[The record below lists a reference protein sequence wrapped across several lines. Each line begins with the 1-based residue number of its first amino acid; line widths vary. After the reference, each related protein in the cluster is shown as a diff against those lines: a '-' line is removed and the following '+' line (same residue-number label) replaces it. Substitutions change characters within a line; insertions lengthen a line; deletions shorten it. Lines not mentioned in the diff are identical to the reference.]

1 MWVVPRLLLVAL
13 IALALACGDSTSAD
27 AGLDSASDVPT
38 GTDTPPGFVD
48 AGPADAPRDA
58 LATEACADLDDAT
71 LVRQRSEPGG
81 RQVHLRLRDGAGQP
95 LDASYA
101 SCVEVSD
108 PVAGRA
114 LPLWAPAE
122 AGPGATL
129 IVAQW
134 TPGSVDASRAFI
146 DAFVAA
152 RPADEQVAVWA
163 WSDELTQV
171 VPATLDRGLITAR
184 LDTFFTA
191 DDAAPMDIV
200 DMANEAAEDWEK
212 IADDSLLGARS
223 IVFVAPEL
231 TLAERPDIDRDAIT
245 DHWVVAS
252 GEGAAPDVFR
262 GDVVEN
268 AGVISSY
275 LNGVRDAGLV
285 ALSWC
290 DNGAPLD
297 LTFESGERSLFRTS
311 IGSAAP
317 EHIGATCDRAAAL
330 SAELPERKV
339 IDMTFPREL
348 RATYDA
354 YTVDSITDP
363 FPGFLALNGWPAPA
377 PVMLNY
383 RGRSSLPCARK
394 SFSVNMDGGDA
405 RDFVPAS
412 GSDEFYLVSMCLDIH
427 YVNQINAND
436 LLRPWNSWRIEQ
448 EPVEVRV
455 DGESRGMY
463 LFVEQI
469 QDQMSRDV
477 SRARAVIRR
486 RTDIDGA
493 APDIKW
499 SFDDDD
505 DAAFARY
512 SAFLASFEGLS
523 GAALEAEL
531 RTRLDLDTY
540 LRWIAMMSLLENG
553 DYVDEAYFIETEGL
567 RADHSRVP
575 YYMIHGWDADDLF
588 SACHHS
594 GRFAIDDPRG
604 LLYCSEALIDHLMFA
619 DEALYRLYAATL
631 REVAETLTPEIF
643 NSVTDANA
651 VRMLAILDNDETAA
665 AMVEE
670 IEREPSFGSAAGAR
684 AVIENATAEL
694 QAKFAARRALVFERL
709 ETYEGSL

>member
-1 MWVVPRLLLVAL
+1 MRLCFLVLLP
-13 IALALACGDSTSAD
+13 LALACGDSTSVD
-27 AGLDSASDVPT
+27 AGAGSDVPL
-38 GTDTPPGFVD
+38 GPDVPAVFVD
-48 AGPADAPRDA
+48 GGPDDAPRDA
-58 LATEACADLDDAT
+58 LAPEACADLDDAT
-71 LVRQRSEPGG
+71 LVRHRSVPGG
-81 RQVHLRLRDGAGQP
+81 RQVHLRLRDGEGRP

-101 SCVEVSD
+101 GCIQVTD
-108 PVAGRA
+108 PAGRA
-114 LPLWAPAE
+114 LSLWAPAE

-134 TPGSVDASRAFI
+134 TPGSVDDSRAFI

-191 DDAAPMDIV
+191 DDATPMDIEV
-200 DMANEAAEDWEK
+200 MANEAAEDWEK

-231 TLAERPDIDRDAIT
+231 TLAARPNIDRDAIT
-245 DHWVVAS
+245 DHWVVAG

-275 LNGVRDAGLV
+275 LNGVRDAGLA

-297 LTFESGERSLFRTS
+297 LTFENGSVADGGSLFRTTL
-311 IGSAAP
+311 GSAAP

-339 IDMTFPREL
+339 ITMTFPGEL

-354 YTVDSITDP
+354 RTLDSITDP

-553 DYVDEAYFIETEGL
+553 DYVDEAYFIETEGV

-575 YYMIHGWDADDLF
+575 YYMVHGWDADDLF
-588 SACHHS
+588 SACHHG
-594 GRFAIDDPRG
+594 GRFAIVDPRE

-619 DEALYRLYAATL
+619 DEDLYRLYAATL

-651 VRMLAILDNDETAA
+651 TRMLNILDRDETAA

-684 AVIENATAEL
+684 AVIESATTAI
-694 QAKFAARRALVFERL
+694 QDKFAARRALVFERL